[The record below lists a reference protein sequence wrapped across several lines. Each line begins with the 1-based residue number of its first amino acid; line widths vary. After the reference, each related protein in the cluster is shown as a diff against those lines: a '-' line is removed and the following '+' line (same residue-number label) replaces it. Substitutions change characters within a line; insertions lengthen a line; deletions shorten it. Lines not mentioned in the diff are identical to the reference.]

1 MTSTLPEVHQ
11 GRIGDNLH
19 STTITD
25 AWEVFGEL
33 WTQDTVM
40 EKVVKV
46 MEEVDKVVDTQEE
59 LTHPMNT
66 PKKITIRWGR

>member
-11 GRIGDNLH
+11 GRIGDNLP

-25 AWEVFGEL
+25 SWEVFGEL
-33 WTQDTVM
+33 WTQEMVM

-46 MEEVDKVVDTQEE
+46 MEEVDKVVDT
-59 LTHPMNT
+59 
-66 PKKITIRWGR
+66 